1 MVTLSAISSPLIEP
15 MPVYRSSGASG
26 PASQGMHREKNLRS
40 NTADYHAH
48 ALTLYVQ
55 VNSFPRPHVLKGVP
69 GPKPP
74 KFLFVAKESKKF
86 RSNWACARGA
96 VRPSNAAAAAGER
109 REGMIRELS
118 TFNYLQGID

>member
-1 MVTLSAISSPLIEP
+1 M
-15 MPVYRSSGASG
+15 
-26 PASQGMHREKNLRS
+26 
-40 NTADYHAH
+40 
-48 ALTLYVQ
+48 
-55 VNSFPRPHVLKGVP
+55 KGVP

-109 REGMIRELS
+109 REGMIRELLLS
-118 TFNYLQGID
+118 TTCKVSIEVWLYRRAAALQL